1 MKNKKIPMRSCV
13 VTREK
18 LPKGELLRIVRTT
31 DGTIVADETGKING
45 RGAYIKK
52 DSEVLL
58 LAKKNKA
65 LERALET
72 TIDDSVYD
80 GCCTPLTEEE
90 MENRINN
97 INPLTAVSVADD
109 WTHLANYSE
118 NKNIWDDPEALAQL
132 FEETYFGHKGA

>member
-58 LAKKNKA
+58 LAKRNKA

-80 GCCTPLTEEE
+80 EIL
-90 MENRINN
+90 NIINN
-97 INPLTAVSVADD
+97 
-109 WTHLANYSE
+109 
-118 NKNIWDDPEALAQL
+118 
-132 FEETYFGHKGA
+132 

>member
-18 LPKGELLRIVRTT
+18 LPKSELLRIVRTT
-31 DGTIVADETGKING
+31 DGDIVADETGKING

-52 DSEVLL
+52 NGEVLL

-72 TIDDSVYD
+72 KINDNVYD
-80 GCCTPLTEEE
+80 EIL
-90 MENRINN
+90 NIINN
-97 INPLTAVSVADD
+97 
-109 WTHLANYSE
+109 
-118 NKNIWDDPEALAQL
+118 
-132 FEETYFGHKGA
+132 